1 MKTYLCNTCGK
12 RLVDSIRICPDC
24 GAVNYRNEDV
34 IKDVT
39 KEKSNYH
46 KIYAPVSIHSIVSV
60 LVAGGIICDIASM
73 FLIFNNEYEIFGA
86 LTIGGTIAFFIGLF
100 LKHI

>member
-12 RLVDSIRICPDC
+12 RLDDSIRICPDC

-46 KIYAPVSIHSIVSV
+46 KIYAPVSIH
-60 LVAGGIICDIASM
+60 
-73 FLIFNNEYEIFGA
+73 
-86 LTIGGTIAFFIGLF
+86 
-100 LKHI
+100 